1 VSNGSLAVSTT
12 LKTGQISSPLVCRP
26 RAHGRREAA
35 AAGFRLAREQGADV
49 RLEGDDVFV
58 RSSPP
63 ILA

>member
-1 VSNGSLAVSTT
+1 LSVA
-12 LKTGQISSPLVCRP
+12 
-26 RAHGRREAA
+26 RARTAAGKQA